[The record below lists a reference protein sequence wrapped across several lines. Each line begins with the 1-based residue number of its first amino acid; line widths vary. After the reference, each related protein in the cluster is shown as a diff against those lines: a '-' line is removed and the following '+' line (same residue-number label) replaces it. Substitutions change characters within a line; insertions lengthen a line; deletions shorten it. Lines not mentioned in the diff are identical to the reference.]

1 MIFSLPF
8 IVVSV
13 FASLAK
19 LALSLFIGAIL
30 AFYVKYSGDEYASS
44 IRWSRTGGLLEMIQ
58 LLWCSN
64 RFVPRMSNAVLV
76 SAIAVSFFTLY
87 VSIIITTM
95 VSRTD
100 MEGSST
106 VTKAFTT
113 QLISMDPS
121 FWTVYLR
128 PKFTVEEALTAMLND
143 TRLNPNPNP
152 RTRYTPRSFAYEDGC
167 DESTVLI
174 TKNFTATIR
183 VPSKTTKCKA
193 YILAIF
199 GTNFD
204 WEPKTV
210 SLRTIDSS
218 TFMAIAAPF
227 AKGNDTQAIET
238 IEPYLIATRGNF
250 NPMCAR
256 ITISNR
262 ARDISLDFP
271 KDGMIALPK
280 THATKCQY
288 GTNGSLVSSA
298 TFFLFAVGHMQ
309 DFDNITATI
318 LDDPTS
324 LPLLKPMNTAINE
337 GAFTSPTNSSTLVMF
352 TKIPSTTPDVHF
364 FTCMS
369 KYREEQGEMG
379 LLCTYM
385 LISFIIV
392 NPQAVDP
399 IIAADLNPDLEPLN
413 FNNAT
418 NQLDFT
424 ILHLPQAPESEKSL
438 KTTPLF
444 SSAHLIKATADA
456 TRYLASLGHNVHM
469 YKEPGSMVDHLYILY
484 DAVELKD
491 AYEIS
496 TAALAVVCALSGLFG
511 LLWVFSE
518 KILPT
523 VYNSTLQK
531 TIYKELNSKDESVP
545 MLMSFTHD
553 PLAFDGN
560 QVVPNLND
568 QLAIAHETSSE
579 DHPMVSLQCRN
590 NVPDQQRE
598 RQPLMPLDETPAQ
611 FPLMSSWSITASTP
625 ILNPTR
631 ATTTATAATRNSTSR
646 PLQTTQLQP
655 HSSAN
660 LGVPPPIPARPR
672 FANVTP
678 PTFSVYVRPYNFSLH
693 VIRLCFKEESNLD
706 RENAM
711 ELSRDIETKFET
723 VIRFDNCLPGIKSLL
738 IGLRILSNS
747 P

>member
-8 IVVSV
+8 VVVSV

-30 AFYVKYSGDEYASS
+30 AFYVKYSGDVYASS

-64 RFVPRMSNAVLV
+64 RFVPRMSNVVLV
-76 SAIAVSFFTLY
+76 STIAVSFFTLY
-87 VSIIITTM
+87 VSSIITTM

-100 MEGSST
+100 LEGSST

-128 PKFTVEEALTAMLND
+128 PKFTVEETLKAMLND
-143 TRLNPNPNP
+143 TRLNPNSNP

-167 DESTVLI
+167 EESTVLI
-174 TKNFTATIR
+174 TKNFTGTIR
-183 VPSKTTKCKA
+183 VPSGTTKCKA
-193 YILAIF
+193 YILAIR
-199 GTNFD
+199 GASFD

-218 TFMAIAAPF
+218 TFMEIAAPF
-227 AKGNDTQAIET
+227 AVGNDTQTFET
-238 IEPYLIATRGNF
+238 IEPFLIATRGNLD
-250 NPMCAR
+250 PMCAR
-256 ITISNR
+256 IAISNR
-262 ARDISLDFP
+262 ARDVSLDFP

-280 THATKCQY
+280 TLATKCQY

-298 TFFLFAVGHMQ
+298 TFFIFAVGHMQ
-309 DFDNITATI
+309 DFDNITASI

-324 LPLLKPMNTAINE
+324 LPLLKPMNAVINE
-337 GAFTSPTNSSTLVMF
+337 GVFMSPTNSSTLVMF

-369 KYREEQGEMG
+369 KYRQEQGEMG

-385 LISFIIV
+385 LISYIIV

-399 IIAADLNPDLEPLN
+399 IIAADLNPELEPLN
-413 FNNAT
+413 FNKAT

-424 ILHLPQAPESEKSL
+424 IHHLPQAPESENSL

-444 SSAHLIKATADA
+444 SSAHLIKATTDT

-469 YKEPGSMVDHLYILY
+469 YKEPESMADHLYILY

-496 TAALAVVCALSGLFG
+496 TVAFAVICALTGLFG
-511 LLWVFSE
+511 LIWVFSE

-553 PLAFDGN
+553 PLAFDSN
-560 QVVPNLND
+560 QVVPNPND
-568 QLAIAHETSSE
+568 QLAIAHETSSD
-579 DHPMVSLQCRN
+579 DHPMVSLQRHN
-590 NVPDQQRE
+590 NVPDLQQE
-598 RQPLMPLDETPAQ
+598 RRPLMPLDEIPAQ
-611 FPLMSSWSITASTP
+611 FPLMSSWPLTASTP
-625 ILNPTR
+625 ILSPTR
-631 ATTTATAATRNSTSR
+631 TTTTATAATMSSTSR

-655 HSSAN
+655 HSSTN
-660 LGVPPPIPARPR
+660 PSVPPPIPPRPR

-678 PTFSVYVRPYNFSLH
+678 LTFSVHVRPHSATTHSGGQTSVPSTQGPTQIQNPFY
-693 VIRLCFKEESNLD
+693 
-706 RENAM
+706 
-711 ELSRDIETKFET
+711 
-723 VIRFDNCLPGIKSLL
+723 
-738 IGLRILSNS
+738 
-747 P
+747 